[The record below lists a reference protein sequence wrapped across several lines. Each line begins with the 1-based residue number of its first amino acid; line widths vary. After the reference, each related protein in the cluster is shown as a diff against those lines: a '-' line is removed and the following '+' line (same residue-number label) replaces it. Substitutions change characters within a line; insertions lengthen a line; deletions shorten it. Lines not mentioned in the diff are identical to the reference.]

1 MGGILESF
9 LILACSFWITAQ
21 VIGGVQIQEFNGSVL
36 AAVLFGTVNALL
48 GWFLISAVTIV
59 PIDVAFLVLFGTRW
73 VVNALLLVL
82 LHTSTK
88 VLILRNVGIAFSA
101 GLMITAM
108 GTLAEY
114 FLRLL

>member
-1 MGGILESF
+1 MGGILASF

-21 VIGGVQIQEFNGSVL
+21 VLSGVQLGDFKGSVL
-36 AAVLFGTVNALL
+36 AASLFGGVNALL
-48 GWFLISAVTIV
+48 GWFLTGAVTIV
-59 PIDVAFLVLFGTRW
+59 PIDLAYLVLFGTRW
-73 VVNALLLVL
+73 VVNTLLLML
-82 LHTSTK
+82 LDTSTAI
-88 VLILRNVGIAFSA
+88 LILSNVGIAFSA